1 MILNESMTSDL
12 KLIGLLS
19 LIGLLFGACINT
31 DLDST
36 NPDEQ
41 NSSTSATIILENNK
55 FPSKRQLQGVFF
67 EKKEVLVV
75 YDSENP
81 EIIEKYE
88 TLSKT
93 MKERRLT
100 YYGGKIKFEFKKSDE
115 VTEKELKEKIL
126 YLIGTSTSNPVL
138 NDFSRASPF
147 AFENNKISF
156 NQKDF
161 LNKSDIL
168 SVKFFPNPNDKTIPF
183 CLLVGNDENEV
194 FDFFTEIHHED
205 SYFFWQ
211 NMDFEIYRS
220 KKRIALGNFD
230 STWEL
235 EKDVFFDFA
244 SNNDTIYSST
254 HFDFLSHQKALDSVA
269 AEKLAIKIEEST
281 VELLNFV
288 GNKTIPR
295 ITYHIYKTAED
306 KGLILG
312 NTHQAHS
319 NFANNTVHTIINNK
333 YKDNYIQKENELIIA
348 HTIGEAKSKALE
360 KGLAVFHTKQWQREG
375 YKYWSARLAESNNAL
390 TLAELFDNELIEKES
405 PLITACMS
413 ASLVDFLIS
422 EQSKATFISNYSNW
436 IPSKKELKKLEG
448 SWQKYLANEV
458 KKNPKKIREKGK
470 LNYLKGF
477 NFAHEGYN
485 IYNGY
490 LSSKA
495 TESLQKQ
502 ADLGGNAM
510 AIVPYSYI
518 NTEAPPTY
526 LSIGNRAGSEN
537 DEGIVHSAFEA
548 RKRGMETLLKPQ
560 IFFGNSWPGALEYKN
575 EKDWD
580 GFFEYYYRWIR
591 HYAFLAEIH
600 QIESF
605 CMGVEFVIAT
615 LSHEKQWT
623 KMIRGVRGLYQ
634 GKLTYAANWGDE
646 FENVG
651 FWNELDFI
659 GLNSYYPLSKEDTPS
674 DDDLRENF
682 NEVKEKIQKVYDT
695 YNKPI
700 VFTEIGFRS
709 IEMPWKNPHAGGRD
723 QVFNEEDQQRCYE
736 IIFEGIQNEP
746 WCQGILWWK
755 YPSYLEYRGI
765 QNTSFTPNNKKAD
778 ATVKEWFNK

>member
-115 VTEKELKEKIL
+115 VTEKEL
-126 YLIGTSTSNPVL
+126 
-138 NDFSRASPF
+138 
-147 AFENNKISF
+147 
-156 NQKDF
+156 
-161 LNKSDIL
+161 
-168 SVKFFPNPNDKTIPF
+168 FFPNPNDKTIPF

-682 NEVKEKIQKVYDT
+682 NEV
-695 YNKPI
+695 
-700 VFTEIGFRS
+700 
-709 IEMPWKNPHAGGRD
+709 GGRD